1 MIYSLF
7 LKHPREKGYTYVEHL
22 KRAWGLGWN
31 LLKGSFALFIHGVVP
46 ALFEEAGTTI
56 ISEAHKIAHQKH
68 EC

>member
-22 KRAWGLGWN
+22 KRAWSLGWN

-46 ALFEEAGTTI
+46 ALFEDTGTAVI
-56 ISEAHKIAHQKH
+56 YEAHRMTLQKYD
-68 EC
+68 C